1 MLRKDRLKRV
11 SADVRGK
18 ITCGT
23 RSDKGYPKS
32 LDHFNIS
39 KFPELVAAYGE
50 KPEKLILF
58 FPSNSIEDF
67 IYSEYCLWA
76 TGKSGKPHKK
86 RSCDGEECVHRIEE
100 FGFAM
105 GEVSE
110 CVCKNGTEM
119 EEKDKCVAYTSMKAW
134 IADPLTGK
142 IINSI
147 AYQFQSNSKNSSD
160 AVISVI
166 EDIWNMTHGRL
177 IGIPFVLFV
186 RMVTGENAGIKF
198 PLWHIQCPLT
208 INQLMGVADVGYL
221 PTTDETA
228 IQIDLTADTPLL
240 TEKVESPEP
249 DDNGHYSNRLAY
261 AILEV
266 KKQDTTN
273 GLTAV
278 VDKYK
283 EFHQDKKFQA
293 AAKEIES
300 NIKAAAEA
308 E

>member
-110 CVCKNGTEM
+110 CVCKNGAEM

-134 IADPLTGK
+134 IADPLTG
-142 IINSI
+142 N
-147 AYQFQSNSKNSSD
+147 
-160 AVISVI
+160 
-166 EDIWNMTHGRL
+166 
-177 IGIPFVLFV
+177 PFVLFV

-283 EFHQDKKFQA
+283 EFHQDKKFQS